1 MSEGPLS
8 VRGVSTRT
16 SRTAARPA
24 TRGEHRCTECGWTT
38 ARWVGRCGQCQAW
51 GSLAE
56 AGGGAPPRPVG
67 VPAPAAP
74 ARPARR
80 ASEVVAGAAVART
93 PTGLGEV
100 DRVVGGGLVPGQVL
114 LLAGE
119 PGAGKST
126 LLLAVADAVATA
138 GGPGAVVLYVS
149 AEESVEQIAVRAR
162 RTGARSESLL
172 LADDTDLGAV
182 LGHVDQLQAAGE
194 HLVLLVVDSVQ
205 TVSSAE
211 VEGRAGGVAQVMAVA
226 TALTRLAKDRGL
238 PVCLVGQVTKETTV
252 AGPRS
257 LEHLVDTTLT
267 LEGDRHTTLRL
278 LRAVKNRY
286 GPADEVAC
294 FEQTDTGLREVA
306 DPSAL
311 FRGSRD
317 APVPGTCTTVT
328 VEGRRALLA
337 EVQALVA
344 PTSAPVPRRAVSG
357 LDTARTAMLTAVTE
371 RHARVALHQQEL
383 YAATVG
389 GIRIA
394 DPGADLAI
402 CLAIASAAR
411 QVPLPADVAAIGE
424 VALSGDVRS
433 VPMLAARVAEAVR
446 LGHTRLLVPVGTPE
460 RLDARSRGG
469 ARLQEVASLADAAD
483 QVLAG

>member
-1 MSEGPLS
+1 MLPPS
-8 VRGVSTRT
+8 VAGVSTRSS
-16 SRTAARPA
+16 SRAAR
-24 TRGEHRCTECGWTT
+24 TEHRCTECGWSTP
-38 ARWVGRCGQCQAW
+38 RWVGRCGQCQAW
-51 GSLAE
+51 GSLTEAP
-56 AGGGAPPRPVG
+56 AGGPAATAHRSLG

-74 ARPARR
+74 LRPARR
-80 ASEVVAGAAVART
+80 ASEVVTGGTVRRT
-93 PTGLGEV
+93 PTGLAEV

-126 LLLAVADAVATA
+126 LLLAVADAVAA
-138 GGPGAVVLYVS
+138 AAGPGAVVLYVS

-162 RTGARSESLL
+162 RTGARSEALL

-182 LGHVDQLQAAGE
+182 LGHVEQLRTSGE
-194 HLVLLVVDSVQ
+194 HLALLVVDSVQ

-211 VEGRAGGVAQVMAVA
+211 VEGRPGGVSQVMAVA
-226 TALTRLAKDRGL
+226 SALTRLAKERSL

-267 LEGDRHTTLRL
+267 LEGDRHSTLRL

-294 FEQTDTGLREVA
+294 FEQTDTGLREVP

-311 FRGSRD
+311 FRGTRD

-337 EVQALVA
+337 EVQALVS
-344 PTSAPVPRRAVSG
+344 PTQAPVPRRAVSG

-371 RHARVALHQQEL
+371 RHAGVQLHQQEL

-389 GIRIA
+389 GMRIN
-394 DPGADLAI
+394 DPGADLAV
-402 CLAIASAAR
+402 CLSIASAAR
-411 QVPLPADVAAIGE
+411 QVPMPADVAAVGE
-424 VALSGDVRS
+424 VTLSGDVRP
-433 VPMLAARVAEAVR
+433 VPALAARIAEAVR
-446 LGHTRLLVPVGTPE
+446 LGHTRLLVPPGTAE
-460 RLDARSRGG
+460 RLDARTR
-469 ARLQEVASLADAAD
+469 EVAQLEEVSSLREAAARA
-483 QVLAG
+483 LPA